1 MVASL
6 LRLATLLGA
15 TALQEASQPSP
26 ADEFARIDRWIQQW
40 QPTPGDRRFEEI
52 GWAKDIPEAL
62 KLAKQHGRPV
72 FVFTH
77 KGRIN
82 LGRQ

>member
-1 MVASL
+1 MTAAL
-6 LRLATLLGA
+6 LSMTLLLGA
-15 TALQEASQPSP
+15 SLSQVPPGASPS
-26 ADEFARIDRWIQQW
+26 DEFARVDRWIQEW
-40 QPTPGDRRFEEI
+40 QPTAADRRFEEI

-62 KLAKQHGRPV
+62 KLARQHGRPV

>member
-1 MVASL
+1 MIA
-6 LRLATLLGA
+6 LLGLA
-15 TALQEASQPSP
+15 ILLGTSSVQD
-26 ADEFARIDRWIQQW
+26 DEVARIDKWVQDW

-62 KLAKQHGRPV
+62 RLAKQHGRPV

>member
-1 MVASL
+1 MIA
-6 LRLATLLGA
+6 LLGLA
-15 TALQEASQPSP
+15 ILMGTTSVQD
-26 ADEFARIDRWIQQW
+26 DEVARIDKWVQDW

-62 KLAKQHGRPV
+62 RLAKQHGRPV

>member
-1 MVASL
+1 MMASL
-6 LRLATLLGA
+6 LATMLGA
-15 TALQEASQPSP
+15 TALQEPAHASA
-26 ADEFARIDRWIQQW
+26 ADDFVRIDRWVQQW

-52 GWAKDIPEAL
+52 GWAKDIPEAMR
-62 KLAKQHGRPV
+62 LAKQHGRPV

>member
-1 MVASL
+1 MIASL
-6 LRLATLLGA
+6 LTLAALWGA
-15 TALQEASQPSP
+15 PAAQEGAKT
-26 ADEFARIDRWIQQW
+26 DEFARIDKWIQEW
-40 QPTPGDRRFEEI
+40 QPTAGDRKFEEI
-52 GWAKDIPEAL
+52 GWVKEISEAM

-72 FVFTH
+72 LVFTH

>member
-1 MVASL
+1 MIA
-6 LRLATLLGA
+6 LLGLA
-15 TALQEASQPSP
+15 ILMGTTSVQD
-26 ADEFARIDRWIQQW
+26 DEVARIDKWVQEW

-62 KLAKQHGRPV
+62 RLAKQHGRPV

>member
-1 MVASL
+1 MIASL
-6 LRLATLLGA
+6 MRVAVVLGSTTFPQA
-15 TALQEASQPSP
+15 AP
-26 ADEFARIDRWIQQW
+26 ADEFARIDQWVQQW
-40 QPTPGDRRFEEI
+40 QPTRGDRRFEEI
-52 GWAKDIPEAL
+52 GWAKDIPEAMR
-62 KLAKQHGRPV
+62 LAKQNGRPV

>member
-1 MVASL
+1 MIA
-6 LRLATLLGA
+6 LLGLA
-15 TALQEASQPSP
+15 ILMGTTSVQD
-26 ADEFARIDRWIQQW
+26 DEIARIDKWVQDW

-62 KLAKQHGRPV
+62 RLAKQHGRPV